1 MAAAE
6 GRNTLSPAYATH
18 KSCLTCA
25 SCTQKIIAST
35 RCDRS
40 NDLVELSV
48 DFVALLLLDQL
59 LASLSLSLAC
69 SLSFSHPSVST
80 LKRGLYHI
88 CPSTDFP
95 TVIAIIFGPAQCA
108 ICITFCP
115 LHFATFGCA
124 WVGSER
130 GIGVGGSNCAESA
143 RGELVIQSACIQTCN
158 SNFKTIF
165 NLLTEQLPDWL
176 GPAAA
181 SVAAPTA
188 AATPA

>member
-1 MAAAE
+1 MLNLRKLHTE
-6 GRNTLSPAYATH
+6 NYCQHEMRSIERFGRVECGLCCVTP
-18 KSCLTCA
+18 
-25 SCTQKIIAST
+25 T
-35 RCDRS
+35 RS
-40 NDLVELSV
+40 AVSI
-48 DFVALLLLDQL
+48 
-59 LASLSLSLAC
+59 SLSLSLAC

-130 GIGVGGSNCAESA
+130 GVGGGGSNCAESA

-181 SVAAPTA
+181 SVAA
-188 AATPA
+188 ATPA

>member
-1 MAAAE
+1 MLNLRKLHTE
-6 GRNTLSPAYATH
+6 NYCQHEMRSIERFSRVECGLCCVTP
-18 KSCLTCA
+18 
-25 SCTQKIIAST
+25 T
-35 RCDRS
+35 RS
-40 NDLVELSV
+40 AVSI
-48 DFVALLLLDQL
+48 
-59 LASLSLSLAC
+59 SLSLSLCLAC

-115 LHFATFGCA
+115 LQFATFGCA

-130 GIGVGGSNCAESA
+130 QGEGGSNCAESA

-165 NLLTEQLPDWL
+165 NLLTERLPDWL